1 MKCVL
6 ERKHMPLMLIIGLV
20 LVFSGVLMACLV
32 SEDAHT
38 LSRIAGF
45 ISGLGSSLTIIAA
58 AIMIWARIVGEKRA
72 KDSDLAA
79 SDERGQLIAG
89 KAQNVLAFA
98 AIFSLIAII
107 LAAVIRGDTFYMFLT
122 SGLCIVCAAAKFI
135 AAKIYDKQL

>member
-20 LVFSGVLMACLV
+20 LVFSGVMMACLV
-32 SEDAHT
+32 SEDAHM

-45 ISGLGSSLTIIAA
+45 ISGLG
-58 AIMIWARIVGEKRA
+58 
-72 KDSDLAA
+72 A

-98 AIFSLIAII
+98 AIFSLIAVA

>member
-1 MKCVL
+1 
-6 ERKHMPLMLIIGLV
+6 
-20 LVFSGVLMACLV
+20 MASLF
-32 SEDAHT
+32 EQEIQT
-38 LSRIAGF
+38 LTG
-45 ISGLGSSLTIIAA
+45 
-58 AIMIWARIVGEKRA
+58 VGEKRA

>member
-20 LVFSGVLMACLV
+20 LVFSGVMMAWLV

-45 ISGLGSSLTIIAA
+45 ISGLGTSLTVIAA

-72 KDSDLAA
+72 TVRDFAA
-79 SDERGQLIAG
+79 SDELGLLIAS

-98 AIFSLIAII
+98 AIFSLIAITI
-107 LAAVIRGDTFYMFLT
+107 ASVIRGDTFYMFLT
-122 SGLCIVCAAAKFI
+122 SGLCVVCAAAKFI